1 MVGTSGNCGERV
13 ALVMASARSLPAF
26 TSCSADGML
35 SNIIGTWPATVS
47 FSPGALPRYG
57 TWVRRMPAVLAN
69 SSPARCSEV
78 PVPGVA

>member
-1 MVGTSGNCGERV
+1 
-13 ALVMASARSLPAF
+13 
-26 TSCSADGML
+26 ML